1 MTQQLPVS
9 DSKPAVRTAASDTAG
24 AVVPAGHP
32 RSLIPY
38 LETFIGVVEGGTT
51 AEVFAFWLRT
61 LRTELETISDPVVHA
76 EAMRLFQ
83 EIDKVGYWFA
93 HEARRP
99 GEALPM
105 ILSPIR
111 KLMEYLQQAEPGAA
125 ARSAGVQ
132 ANPTSQNGALNQP
145 CA

>member
-1 MTQQLPVS
+1 MIQQIPVS
-9 DSKPAVRTAASDTAG
+9 DSKPTTRPAG
-24 AVVPAGHP
+24 NNPAGSSPMPAAGHP
-32 RSLIPY
+32 KALVPY

-61 LRTELETISDPVVHA
+61 LRTELETITDPQIRA
-76 EAMRLFQ
+76 EGMRLFQ

-111 KLMEYLQQAEPGAA
+111 KLMDYLQNAVPAA
-125 ARSAGVQ
+125 
-132 ANPTSQNGALNQP
+132 
-145 CA
+145 

>member
-1 MTQQLPVS
+1 M
-9 DSKPAVRTAASDTAG
+9 
-24 AVVPAGHP
+24 PAGHP
-32 RSLIPY
+32 KALLPY

-61 LRTELETISDPVVHA
+61 LRTELETITDPQIRA

-105 ILSPIR
+105 ILSPIKR
-111 KLMEYLQQAEPGAA
+111 LMDYLQ
-125 ARSAGVQ
+125 SAV
-132 ANPTSQNGALNQP
+132 PKR
-145 CA
+145 